1 MSQGSRRSRAPRQ
14 ALRRLA
20 HLYGVQTAYY
30 DTSGRRQF
38 ASPESLLATLR
49 LLGAP
54 LTRLDEAPA
63 AMRERHQGLWQ
74 YGLEPVTV
82 CWDDTPPQVE
92 LRLPASR
99 ATGPVRCRLQ
109 DETDEVRRWD
119 DRLDSLPTQQSVE
132 VEGVTYVRKRLMLP
146 SPLPWGYYRFTCTTT
161 TREHNAWLICAPKR
175 AYASR
180 QMTAQRQ
187 WGVFVPLYAL
197 HSERSWGA
205 GDFADLEA
213 LMTWVGGLHGGVI
226 ATLPLLSAFLDQPYE
241 PSPYSPASRLFWNEF
256 YIDVTRAPGFH
267 DCPAV
272 QSLLAAADF
281 RQALQE
287 FRDTPLV
294 DYRRQMALKRQALE
308 ALAEHFFAAP
318 SPQQQAAFQTYLD
331 THPAAEDYACFRATG
346 ERLRAP
352 WPAWPARLRDGMLA
366 AEDYETRVQR
376 YHLYVQWVAHT
387 QLSSLA
393 ERGATAGVRLYL
405 DLPLGVHPHSYDVW
419 RQRDCFVPDATGG
432 APPDTVFTTGQNW
445 GFAPLH
451 PETIRHQ
458 GYGYFRAYLCHQLR
472 HTGLLRID
480 HVMALHRLFWIP
492 PGCEPRQGVYVRYAA
507 EELYAIVCLESHR
520 YQVDIVGENLG
531 TVPSY
536 VNAAMA
542 RHRLQRMY
550 VVQYELT
557 PKAPRVLAAVPS
569 QAVASL
575 NTHDMPPFAAY
586 WQGLDLEDRRQ
597 RGLLDQNGLQRE
609 RRHLASLRSTL
620 ERFLH
625 DQGLLDQAPAS
636 DAALLRACLAYLSTS
651 PARVVLVN
659 LEDLWLETE
668 PQNRPATGP
677 ERPNWRRKTSHGL
690 DQLRHMPQVLAIL
703 RAVNRLR
710 KQRRETL

>member
-1 MSQGSRRSRAPRQ
+1 MRQGARASRAPRQ

-54 LTRLDEAPA
+54 LAKLDEAPA
-63 AMRERHQGLWQ
+63 AVRERHQALWQ
-74 YGLEPVTV
+74 RKLEPVTV
-82 CWDDTPPQVE
+82 LWDDTPLFVE
-92 LRLPASR
+92 LRLPAAQ

-109 DETDEVRRWD
+109 TETDDVRQWD
-119 DRLDSLPTQQSVE
+119 DHLDSLSTQQAVE
-132 VEGVTYVRKRLMLP
+132 VDGVCYVCKRLLLP
-146 SPLPWGYYRFTCTTT
+146 SPLPWGYYRFTCTIATQ
-161 TREHNAWLICAPKR
+161 EHTAWLICAPKR
-175 AYASR
+175 AYASQ
-180 QMTAQRQ
+180 QMTPQHPQRQ
-187 WGVFVPLYAL
+187 WGVFIPLYAL

-205 GDFADLEA
+205 GDFTDLEA
-213 LMTWVGGLHGGVI
+213 LMAWVGSLHGGVI
-226 ATLPLLSAFLDQPYE
+226 ATLPLLSAFLDQPCE
-241 PSPYSPASRLFWNEF
+241 PSPYSPASRLFWNEL
-256 YIDVTRAPGFH
+256 YIDVTRAPGF
-267 DCPAV
+267 DNCPAA

-281 RQALQE
+281 QRAIQTLREA
-287 FRDTPLV
+287 PLV
-294 DYRRQMALKRQALE
+294 DYRRHMALKRQALE

-318 SPQQQAAFQTYLD
+318 SQQQAAFQTYLD
-331 THPAAEDYACFRATG
+331 THPAAADYACFRATG
-346 ERLRAP
+346 ERLQAP
-352 WPAWPARLRDGMLA
+352 WPAWPARLRDGILTP
-366 AEDYETRVQR
+366 EDYEAHAQR

-387 QLSSLA
+387 QLRSLA
-393 ERGATAGVRLYL
+393 ERGASAGVRLYL

-432 APPDTVFTTGQNW
+432 APPDTVFTAGQNW

-451 PETIRHQ
+451 PETIRHR
-458 GYGYFRAYLCHQLR
+458 GYDYFRAYLCHQLR

-492 PGCEPRQGVYVRYAA
+492 SGFEPRQGVYVRYAA

-520 YQVDIVGENLG
+520 HQVDIVGENLG

-550 VVQYELT
+550 VVQYELN
-557 PKAPRVLAAVPS
+557 PKAPRVLSPVPT
-569 QAVASL
+569 QAVASV

-597 RGLLDQNGLQRE
+597 RGLLDQDGLRRE
-609 RRHLASLRSTL
+609 HRHLKHLRSAL
-620 ERFLH
+620 EQFFH
-625 DQGLLDQAPAS
+625 DQGRLDETPAS
-636 DAALLRACLAYLSTS
+636 DASLLRACLAYLSAS

-677 ERPNWRRKTSHGL
+677 ERPNWLRKTRHSL
-690 DQLRHMPQVLAIL
+690 DEIQHMPQVLAIL

-710 KQRRETL
+710 K